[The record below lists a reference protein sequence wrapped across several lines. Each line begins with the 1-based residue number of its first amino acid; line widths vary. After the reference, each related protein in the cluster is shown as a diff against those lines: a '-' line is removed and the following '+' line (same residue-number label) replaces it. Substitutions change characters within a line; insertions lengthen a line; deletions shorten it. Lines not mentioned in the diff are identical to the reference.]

1 MENIIFKEEAGIAE
15 VYINRPKALNALNTQ
30 TLKELGSVINEISE
44 RKDIHA
50 VIITGSGEKSFVAG
64 ADISEMKAKSAIE
77 GREMAIL
84 AQKVFS
90 NIENMPQIVYSCSKW
105 LRFRWWM

>member
-50 VIITGSGEKSFVAG
+50 VIINWFRRKNLLLQV
-64 ADISEMKAKSAIE
+64 
-77 GREMAIL
+77 
-84 AQKVFS
+84 
-90 NIENMPQIVYSCSKW
+90 QIYLK
-105 LRFRWWM
+105 